1 MSANFRYICLA
12 ALLTMLLPA
21 FSTCTPTAPDTDT
34 KSAAPAGE
42 KVIGFGQ
49 TVNLQDHL
57 VKGKTVIFDFFSQ
70 YCPPCRRISPLLT
83 KLAEKRS
90 DIVVIKVDINR
101 KDVTGIDW
109 ASPVAQQF
117 QLQGIPHFK
126 IYSPEGKLKA
136 EGDAAYEQVV
146 NLLKQE
152 NIQ

>member
-1 MSANFRYICLA
+1 MSVNFRYIFLA
-12 ALLTMLLPA
+12 TLLALLLPT
-21 FSTCTPTAPDTDT
+21 FSTCTATPPDTEA
-34 KSAAPAGE
+34 KSATPTGE

-126 IYSPEGKLKA
+126 IYSPDGKLKA

-146 NLLKQE
+146 SLLKQE

>member
-1 MSANFRYICLA
+1 MSANFRYHWLA
-12 ALLTMLLPA
+12 ALLTLSLA
-21 FSTCTPTAPDTDT
+21 TFSTCTATPSDTGT
-34 KSAAPAGE
+34 TSAAAGE
-42 KVIGFGQ
+42 KVISFGQ
-49 TVNLQDHL
+49 QVNLQDHL

-70 YCPPCRRISPLLT
+70 YCPPCRRISPLLN

-109 ASPVAQQF
+109 ASPVAQQY

-146 NLLKQE
+146 TLLKQE